1 MCYPYFNYMDLYR
14 WVVLYNANLDRS
26 VNRKTTVELKKD
38 LKRWEEERPKKKK
51 PVVSDVL
58 GYQVNKYIILLI
70 FCLLTKVHSQIT
82 HKTEFSRLVNA
93 ARQTTTGKMTP
104 ISISSNLAEGS
115 NPPIRSPW
123 IMVSVTVLL
132 RVRDYPQAPGPRRR
146 S

>member
-1 MCYPYFNYMDLYR
+1 MDLYR

-115 NPPIRSPW
+115 NPPIRSP
-123 IMVSVTVLL
+123 
-132 RVRDYPQAPGPRRR
+132 
-146 S
+146 